1 MKKIIFIL
9 TITLIV
15 ASTLSAQN
23 KVTFSLQNARIES
36 GIVLVDVYATIPSG
50 QNWSVGPTNI
60 RMRYWTENPPN
71 AMTLIT
77 QDTVMN
83 ANVNLSNNNSYGLMT
98 CTSILNDTSASL
110 NILLLYN
117 KPAYT
122 LTPGSY
128 WLGTLK
134 FAITD
139 PNACVNMQF
148 YDFSSVFNDLTGL
161 VYNSGWNKIDPAPCM
176 TTAISQLTTEVPDGY
191 KLYQNYPNPFNP
203 TTKIQFSL
211 HKAGFVTLKV
221 YDLLGREITTLVSEY
236 KNAGTYVVDFDAS
249 DLSSG
254 VYFYRMESNGFS
266 DVKKMLLL
274 R

>member
-1 MKKIIFIL
+1 MKKIIFIIA
-9 TITLIV
+9 ITLMIT
-15 ASTLSAQN
+15 SILSAQN
-23 KVTFSLQNARIES
+23 KVTFSFQNARIES
-36 GIVLVDVYATIPSG
+36 GIVLVDVYATVPSG

-60 RMRYWTENPPN
+60 RIRYWTENPPN

-77 QDTVMN
+77 QDTVTN

-98 CTSILNDTSASL
+98 CTSILSDTSASL

-122 LTPGSY
+122 FSPGSY

-139 PNACVNMQF
+139 PNACVNMQI
-148 YDFSSVFNDLTGL
+148 YGFSAVFNDLTGL
-161 VYNSGWNKIDPAPCM
+161 TYNSGWNKVDPPPCM
-176 TTAISQLTTEVPDGY
+176 TTGISQTSTELPDGY

-211 HKAGFVTLKV
+211 QKAGFVTLKV
-221 YDLLGREITTLVSEY
+221 YDLLGREVNTLVNEY
-236 KNAGTYVVDFDAS
+236 KNIGTYIVDFDAL
-249 DLSSG
+249 DLPSG

-274 R
+274 K